1 MLSIKNKLTLFTIIF
16 LIIVVIFFTLWDI
29 FYDEQFIQLFD
40 FISERQMLLRLI
52 LLYSILAI
60 IIIIVIYS
68 QTKKKYVT
76 ISRSRRLFERL
87 IGNKFYQFK
96 CPKCKEIFTI
106 KKLKSN
112 SESSFITTCPCCG
125 TVGRVPPAPKS
136 TEIKFECKN
145 CGEQVSLWPGEN
157 EASKK
162 IKIYSC
168 PYCGKNQTMKNV

>member
-1 MLSIKNKLTLFTIIF
+1 MLSIKNKITLFTIII

-29 FYDEQFIQLFD
+29 FYDEQFIQFFD
-40 FISERQMLLRLI
+40 FLSERQMLSRLI

-125 TVGRVPPAPKS
+125 AIGRVPPAPKS

-145 CGEQVSLWPGEN
+145 CGEQVSLWPGET
-157 EASKK
+157 EISKK

-168 PYCGKNQTMKNV
+168 PYCGKKQTMKNV